1 MDTESKES
9 ESVELIRNIKDYDP
23 SKLNNAQLAD
33 DMRICFA
40 WYSSL
45 RQGKKLKFTKDE
57 VIELARKIYNEIE
70 KRKREGKMKHDW
82 KPEQMKKFSRE
93 LFEIIS
99 SGTCTLAKIPD
110 GKGQLSIASSP
121 SLAEIWIDN
130 KNTKLLTPE
139 AQIFLDPGSHSVK
152 LKKPHYQDFSFS
164 VSIVEGEK
172 IEKFCELSPKF
183 AVLTLFSVPS
193 HARIFID
200 GTDQNKVTP
209 ETFKF
214 DVSGSSKTL
223 DITLKLPGFKDA
235 EINNLALHPG
245 DKIEKVIHLEPGTST
260 LSQLETL
267 PIYPGNVSPRFD
279 PLDLDEFLEKWNSF
293 YFRKPFILL
302 VGSLANWQRTEGDID
317 ILVKARD
324 PTPLLNA
331 LDRAII
337 KCFKMNE
344 DQLADLLIQVHQFI
358 HSDSLFLLTRWR
370 IERAFPEWK
379 GRIQVLDDSFSG
391 PFTNFVELA
400 DLAAVA
406 RSEKVR
412 QEMAQRAIRLFQ
424 WFPMLKPMHGRQK
437 GEIYSVDSVIEVLR
451 TRKDNWFD
459 IGVYVQKK
467 YDGTH
472 CQVHKSG
479 KRVLIFTEDGTD
491 VTRNC
496 PTLAKEFQQQP
507 IGSFILCGEIE
518 LWKNGKHQP
527 RALTAGILNASKPHP
542 DEKDLIFNVYDC
554 LFFDEVDIHN
564 RPYSKRINYYQ
575 KIRETDHIKL
585 APFTLCH
592 SEQCVREAIKK
603 YSAQEGSEGAYLKR
617 ADFPYELDGKTRL
630 NIKYKK
636 EKSLDALVL
645 KRNKVART
653 EKTYYYHCGL
663 KSDHDIVYCGKTFNT
678 NIKAEPGDIIKV
690 VFVDISGYTDPK
702 TGKRWVNWWAPRVV
716 MLRTDKKE
724 PDTIDT
730 AWRMVKETTGRFEEK
745 PMPDIKNLEQLAEF
759 STHKDC
765 INFDPESHMCKLH
778 NRLVDPD
785 APACPDFQ
793 PRANLS
799 ASAKRF
805 VIQNHFRGS
814 SSHGDFRVQLD
825 HVLGGFTLGWQ
836 RADELKREL
845 EKHWQLKKT
854 KDRYE
859 IYWDGELVY
868 ALDKRENVLQEPSA
882 ALKKRVFEFH
892 KKLAMDPRFWKIDMN
907 TGEELKRKGSVR
919 DEVEKIFCV
928 QKTRE
933 PYEWLSVEGVTK
945 PREVEPEPGGTRF
958 FPGIFVEV
966 DSGTYYPGAQKPYFK
981 EYFLDGKKWKGRVV
995 FRLVAGLQGT
1005 KAVANWLYWKPDDQ
1019 TPYVLSARA
1028 VRDNWLPS
1036 EGSAMPPEWEAKLP
1050 EELHFW
1056 KASDRKKKLE
1066 LRKLAREYL
1075 IKKEVLSADDEV
1087 DFVLTHRYWQGQ
1099 YVVRG
1104 LPVEDYHIKI
1114 GKHRFHLDKDPT
1126 HKFPEHGISALQF
1139 HDKDEYFIEGEKKPQ
1154 SAVNPNRKI
1163 PAYIHVLD
1171 RGKAEII
1178 ADEPLYL
1185 HVRLNGKK
1193 LKGLFYFRRT
1203 SRDAEFWIFKKGM
1216 ESF

>member
-1 MDTESKES
+1 MKMNAESKEP
-9 ESVELIRNIKDYDP
+9 EFVELIRNIKDYDP

-45 RQGKKLKFTKDE
+45 RQGKKLKFTMDE

-82 KPEQMKKFSRE
+82 KPEQMKKYSRE
-93 LFEIIS
+93 LFEIIT
-99 SGTCTLAKIPD
+99 GAHLA
-110 GKGQLSIASSP
+110 ASNS
-121 SLAEIWIDN
+121 A
-130 KNTKLLTPE
+130 
-139 AQIFLDPGSHSVK
+139 
-152 LKKPHYQDFSFS
+152 
-164 VSIVEGEK
+164 
-172 IEKFCELSPKF
+172 
-183 AVLTLFSVPS
+183 
-193 HARIFID
+193 
-200 GTDQNKVTP
+200 
-209 ETFKF
+209 
-214 DVSGSSKTL
+214 
-223 DITLKLPGFKDA
+223 
-235 EINNLALHPG
+235 
-245 DKIEKVIHLEPGTST
+245 
-260 LSQLETL
+260 TL

-279 PLDLDEFLEKWNSF
+279 PLDLDEFLQKWNSF

-337 KCFKMNE
+337 KCFKLHE
-344 DQLADLLIQVHQFI
+344 DQLADLLIQAHQFI

-370 IERAFPEWK
+370 IERAFPEFK

-412 QEMAQRAIRLFQ
+412 QEMAQRGIKLFQ

-437 GEIYSVDSVIEVLR
+437 GEIYSVDSVIEVLK

-479 KRVLIFTEDGTD
+479 DKVRIITEDGTD
-491 VTRNC
+491 VTQNC
-496 PTLAKEFQQQP
+496 PTLVKEFQQQP
-507 IGSFILCGEIE
+507 GNFILCGEIE

-527 RALTAGILNASKPHP
+527 RALTAGILNASKPQP

-554 LFFDEVDIHN
+554 LFFDDAGDIHN
-564 RPYSKRINYYQ
+564 RPYSERIKYYQ

-592 SEQCVREAIKK
+592 SEQCVRDAIEK

-636 EKSLDALVL
+636 ERSLDAVVL
-645 KRNKVART
+645 KRNKVAKT

-730 AWRMVKETTGRFEEK
+730 AWRMVKETTARFEEK
-745 PMPDIKNLEQLAEF
+745 PMPDIKNLEQLDAE
-759 STHKDC
+759 SPTHKDC

-785 APACPDFQ
+785 ALACPDFQ

-859 IYWDGELVY
+859 IYWDGELMY
-868 ALDKRENVLQEPSA
+868 ALDKRENVVQEPSA

-933 PYEWLSVEGVTK
+933 PFEWLSVEGVTK

-981 EYFLDGKKWKGRVV
+981 EYFLNGKKWKGRVV

-1028 VRDNWLPS
+1028 VRDNWLPA
-1036 EGSAMPPEWEAKLP
+1036 EGSAMPPEWEHKLP

-1056 KASDRKKKLE
+1056 KAGDRKKKLE

-1075 IKKEVLSADDEV
+1075 KKKEVLSVDDEV
-1087 DFVLTHRYWQGQ
+1087 EFVLTHRYWQGQ

-1114 GKHRFHLDKDPT
+1114 GEHRFHLDKDPT
-1126 HKFPEHGISALQF
+1126 HEFPENGISALQF
-1139 HDKDEYFIEGEKKPQ
+1139 HDKDEYFVEGEKKPQ

-1203 SRDAEFWIFKKGM
+1203 SRDAEFWTFKKGM